1 LRRKAAAR
9 EARRERER
17 LRTYQDDPTR
27 YALEVLGIRWWQKQI
42 QIAQSIQVNRRTVV
56 YAGHAVGKTH
66 CIAGVVQ
73 WHFDSYAPSITLTAA
88 PNWSSIFDLLWGE
101 IRAQRPQN
109 LPGRLLQLRLDGGP
123 MHYAKGHNA
132 ENSSGFQGRHEA
144 RQLIVLDE
152 AMGIPPYI
160 WEATNAMMTSP
171 FCRVVALGNPTET
184 SGEYYDILENPDW
197 NPITISCLEH
207 PNIAAELAGQ
217 SAPYPKAVSLVWV
230 QEMLKDHAMVTTEID
245 ADSFEFPPGSGVWYK
260 PDDVF
265 RSRVLGLFPRQS
277 SSAVWGQ
284 AWITAA
290 REAKLE
296 WREQD
301 VPAIGAD
308 IARFGDD
315 STVLYAGR
323 GSVVTHREGYA
334 KQDTMETVGRIAT
347 LADKVGK
354 KHNWNPKKVEIKVD
368 DASMGGGVVDRLNEL
383 EYTVFGINAGETAMD
398 PEAYFNRR
406 AELWFVT
413 AHRGRDNRLDLSHLP
428 DDVYRKLSAELRA
441 VRYKMQ
447 SDKTLR
453 VESKDDLK
461 KRTKR
466 SPDDADALNL
476 LFAVGQE
483 RKLKTGANPF
493 F

>member
-1 LRRKAAAR
+1 MRRKAAK
-9 EARRERER
+9 RERER
-17 LRTYQDDPTR
+17 LKAYQDDPTR

-42 QIAQSIQVNRRTVV
+42 EIAQSIQANRRTAV
-56 YAGHAVGKTH
+56 YAGHSVGKTH
-66 CIAGVVQ
+66 GIAGVVQ
-73 WHFDSYAPSITLTAA
+73 WYFDCYVPSITLTAA

-101 IRAQRPQN
+101 IRAQRPKH
-109 LPGRLLQLRLDGGP
+109 LPGRLLTLRLDGGP
-123 MHYAKGHNA
+123 MHYAKGHNS
-132 ENSSGFQGRHEA
+132 ESSSGFQGRHEA

-171 FCRVVALGNPTET
+171 HCRVVALGNPTET
-184 SGEYYDILENPDW
+184 SGEYYDILENPAW
-197 NPITISCLEH
+197 NIITISCLEH

-217 SAPYPKAVSLVWV
+217 PAPYPKAVSLVWV
-230 QEMLKDHAMVTTEID
+230 QEMLKDHAMVTTEPD
-245 ADSFEFPPGSGVWYK
+245 ADSFEFPPGSGTWYK

-277 SSAVWGQ
+277 ASSVWGQ
-284 AWITAA
+284 AWITSA
-290 REAKLE
+290 RQASLE

-323 GSVVTHREGYA
+323 GPVVTHREGYA

-347 LADKVGK
+347 LATKVGK
-354 KHNWNPKKVEIKVD
+354 LHNWDPKKVEIKVD
-368 DASMGGGVVDRLNEL
+368 DASMGGGVVDRLKEL
-383 EYTVFGINAGETAMD
+383 KYTVFGINAGETAID

-413 AHRGRDNRLDLSHLP
+413 AHRARDKRLDLSRLP
-428 DDVYRKLSAELRA
+428 DDVYRRLAAELRA

-453 VESKDDLK
+453 VESKDDIK
-461 KRTKR
+461 KRTKH

-476 LFAVGQE
+476 LFAAGVE
-483 RKLKTGANPF
+483 RKLKTGDNPF
-493 F
+493 YG